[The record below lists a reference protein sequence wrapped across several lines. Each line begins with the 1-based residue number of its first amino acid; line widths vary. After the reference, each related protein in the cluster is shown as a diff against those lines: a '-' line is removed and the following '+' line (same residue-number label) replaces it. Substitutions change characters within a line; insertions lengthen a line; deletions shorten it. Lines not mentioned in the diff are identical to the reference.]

1 MSDWSEDV
9 YDAYN
14 DMLDDCS
21 PMVRIGN
28 LEYMPSEVLKRVDPI
43 AYRCGLND
51 YLDSLAQDG
60 LFCLECEEFECN
72 CEEE

>member
-1 MSDWSEDV
+1 MGDWSEDV
-9 YDAYN
+9 YDSYN
-14 DMLDDCS
+14 NMIDDCS

-60 LFCLECEEFECN
+60 LFCLECEEFECS